1 MSKKKKVQQ
10 TSMHNFM
17 EIFRLKFEMRLS
29 FRVVAQTL
37 GIGCS
42 TVHDVIGRF
51 NNLGLNWPLP
61 DDYSADTLQTLL
73 FPGRHYQQ
81 GKGLP
86 DWLTIDTELAR
97 KGVTK
102 QLLWLEYQAL
112 AGPDAISYSRFCVH
126 YKQWKKSQ
134 RRSMRQEH
142 RAGEKLFIDF
152 CGPTVAIINP
162 VTGEERRAAIFVAVM
177 GASNYTYV
185 EACEGQDM
193 ASWLNANSRCL
204 SFLGGVP
211 ELLIPDNLKSGVN
224 KADRYEPVINTS
236 YQALAEH
243 FKTIILPARPYKPKD
258 KAKAEVGV
266 LIVERWLLARLRHEH
281 FYTLA
286 SLNIRLREL
295 NHELN
300 RRPMKGY
307 GGQSRAERFILL
319 DSPVLKPL
327 PPYPY
332 EYTEYKQ
339 VKVAPDYHVEYAHHW
354 YSVPHEL
361 VGERLDLKAS
371 QRLIQLYRNG
381 RCIAQHPRSDQAG
394 KHTTH
399 AGHMPVNH
407 QQQGKWTPARL
418 QGWAASIGPSVLGV
432 VTCIQA
438 SKPHPEQSYR
448 AILGLLNLQKKYGSE
463 RLEHASKVALL
474 QGRPNRGFIDNVLK
488 HNREQLLLETFEEET
503 TAPHLEHEN
512 LRGPGYYH

>member
-1 MSKKKKVQQ
+1 M
-10 TSMHNFM
+10 NEFM
-17 EIFRLKFEMRLS
+17 EIFRLRFEVKMSYRNIAL
-29 FRVVAQTL
+29 AL
-37 GIGCS
+37 GTGCS
-42 TVHDVIGRF
+42 TVHEIIGRF
-51 NNLGLNWPLP
+51 GNLGLPWPLP
-61 DDYSADTLQTLL
+61 SNYPIDLLEEKL
-73 FPGRHYQQ
+73 FPGREYSVSRI
-81 GKGLP
+81 LP
-86 DWLTIDTELAR
+86 DWLSVDTELAH

-102 QLLWLEYQAL
+102 QLLWMEYQAL
-112 AGPDAISYSRFCVH
+112 NGMQALGYTQFCWSYR
-126 YKQWKKSQ
+126 KWKKSQ

-142 RAGEKLFIDF
+142 KAGEKLFIDF

-162 VTGEERRAAIFVAVM
+162 DTGEERHAAIFVAVM
-177 GASNYTYV
+177 GTSNYTYV

-204 SFLGGVP
+204 NFLGGVP

-243 FKTIILPARPYKPKD
+243 FKTVIIPARPYKPKD
-258 KAKAEVGV
+258 KAKVEVGV
-266 LIVERWLLARLRHEH
+266 LVVERWLLARLRHER

-300 RRPMKGY
+300 QRPMKGY
-307 GGQSRAERFILL
+307 NGQSRAERFALL
-319 DSPVLKPL
+319 DRPALRPL
-327 PPYPY
+327 PAYPY
-332 EYTEYKQ
+332 EYSEYKR

-371 QRLIQLYRNG
+371 QRLIQIYKSG
-381 RCIAQHPRSDQAG
+381 RCIAQHPRSNHVG

-407 QQQGKWTPARL
+407 QQHGKWTPTRL
-418 QGWAASIGPSVLGV
+418 QGWAESIGPSVLEV
-432 VTCIQA
+432 VKRIQA

-448 AILGLLNLQKKYGSE
+448 AILGLLNLQKKYGTA
-463 RLEHASKVALL
+463 RLEHASKVALQ

-488 HNREQLLLETFEEET
+488 HNREQLLLEKSEE
-503 TAPHLEHEN
+503 ALSVLLEHEN